1 MEAPNEDVYQAVI
14 DVAEKAGC
22 QVSRADISICH
33 RVPSRNVK
41 PGQGRPIIAKF
52 VRRRTKIGLMT
63 NKKKLKD
70 SENKIYI
77 NDDLTLLRARLAKAL
92 RQRQD
97 VTSVNMINE
106 KIVVYQ
112 RNDTKTVFDSL
123 FKYEWDPDFVYSVC
137 KSSLHFC

>member
-1 MEAPNEDVYQAVI
+1 
-14 DVAEKAGC
+14 
-22 QVSRADISICH
+22 
-33 RVPSRNVK
+33 
-41 PGQGRPIIAKF
+41 
-52 VRRRTKIGLMT
+52 MT

-77 NDDLTLLRARLAKAL
+77 NDDLTLLRAMLAKAL

-106 KIVVYQ
+106 KFVVYQ
-112 RNDTKTVFDSL
+112 QNDTKTVFDSL
-123 FKYEWDPDFVYSVC
+123 FKLYEWDPDFVYSEC

>member
-1 MEAPNEDVYQAVI
+1 
-14 DVAEKAGC
+14 
-22 QVSRADISICH
+22 
-33 RVPSRNVK
+33 
-41 PGQGRPIIAKF
+41 
-52 VRRRTKIGLMT
+52 MT

-97 VTSVNMINE
+97 VTSVNMFNE

-112 RNDTKTVFDSL
+112 QNDTKTVLIASSSYMSGIL
-123 FKYEWDPDFVYSVC
+123 ILSTLYAKVVYIFVSGP
-137 KSSLHFC
+137 SSLQIET

>member
-1 MEAPNEDVYQAVI
+1 
-14 DVAEKAGC
+14 
-22 QVSRADISICH
+22 
-33 RVPSRNVK
+33 
-41 PGQGRPIIAKF
+41 
-52 VRRRTKIGLMT
+52 MT

-77 NDDLTLLRARLAKAL
+77 NDDLTLLPARLAKAL

-106 KIVVYQ
+106 KIVEYQ
-112 RNDTKTVFDSL
+112 QNDKKIVFDSL
-123 FKYEWDPDFVYSVC
+123 FKLYEWDPDFVYSVC

>member
-1 MEAPNEDVYQAVI
+1 
-14 DVAEKAGC
+14 
-22 QVSRADISICH
+22 
-33 RVPSRNVK
+33 
-41 PGQGRPIIAKF
+41 
-52 VRRRTKIGLMT
+52 MT

-97 VTSVNMINE
+97 VTSVNMFNE

-112 RNDTKTVFDSL
+112 QNDTKTVFDSL
-123 FKYEWDPDFVYSVC
+123 FKLFEWDPDFVYSVC
-137 KSSLHFC
+137 KSSLHFCKGAL

>member
-1 MEAPNEDVYQAVI
+1 
-14 DVAEKAGC
+14 
-22 QVSRADISICH
+22 
-33 RVPSRNVK
+33 
-41 PGQGRPIIAKF
+41 
-52 VRRRTKIGLMT
+52 MT

-77 NDDLTLLRARLAKAL
+77 NDNLTLLRARLAKAL

-112 RNDTKTVFDSL
+112 QNDTKTVFDSL
-123 FKYEWDPDFVYSVC
+123 FKYMNGILILSTLYAKVVYILVRGP
-137 KSSLHFC
+137 SSLQIET